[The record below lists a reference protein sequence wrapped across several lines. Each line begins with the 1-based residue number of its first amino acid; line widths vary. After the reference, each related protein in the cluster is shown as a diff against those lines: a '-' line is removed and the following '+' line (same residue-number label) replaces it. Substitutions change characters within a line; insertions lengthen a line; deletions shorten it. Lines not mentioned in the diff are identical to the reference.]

1 MVRESL
7 IPQWW
12 FLSATDLCFECSL
25 EVTVQLTFPCSD
37 FERVHKISPFLQGSY
52 RFSCRQARD
61 IGVLCLFPH
70 PLCPAHGQGVG
81 FLKIFLQSCLL
92 SSLTVL
98 IKTPVVSYLSF
109 YNHSPTGLPGSFHFP
124 LCCILS
130 AKEFLKIALSL
141 RQSLLRDRQW
151 LPLTHQQ
158 ILPISS
164 HWLPPFPSS
173 W

>member
-81 FLKIFLQSCLL
+81 FLKNIPPKLSPLL
-92 SSLTVL
+92 TDCPDQDPCRV
-98 IKTPVVSYLSF
+98 
-109 YNHSPTGLPGSFHFP
+109 
-124 LCCILS
+124 IL
-130 AKEFLKIALSL
+130 E
-141 RQSLLRDRQW
+141 LL
-151 LPLTHQQ
+151 
-158 ILPISS
+158 
-164 HWLPPFPSS
+164 
-173 W
+173 